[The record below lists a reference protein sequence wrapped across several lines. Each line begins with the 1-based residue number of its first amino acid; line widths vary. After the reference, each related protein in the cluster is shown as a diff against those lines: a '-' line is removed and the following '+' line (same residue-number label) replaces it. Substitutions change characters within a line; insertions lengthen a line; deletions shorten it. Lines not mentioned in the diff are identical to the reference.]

1 MPPSLPDLFTA
12 ALEHHQA
19 GRVDRA
25 EALYRKVLT
34 AAPGHPDSLHLL
46 GVIAHQKGRHPRALE
61 LIGKAIAAR
70 GDRAVFH
77 HNLGEV
83 LRRLGRFD
91 EAAAAYRR
99 AVELEPDWAEAHN
112 HLGVALHQLD
122 DYEEAVACYRKALAL
137 DAADATIHNNLGVAL
152 QDAGELAE
160 AIEHYRRALS
170 LLPDY
175 VDSANNLGNALREQ
189 GRVDEAVVVYEAVL
203 SSHPDQVGVRSNL
216 LLTLMCRPATTLAEV
231 HTAARRWDEVHGMP
245 LRPRRSWQGR
255 PAEAGR
261 FPRLGFVSGD
271 FRRHAAGFLTIP
283 ALEGLAAT
291 GHAFTC
297 YDNSLTSDVL
307 SQRFKAAAA
316 RWRPVLGLSD
326 ADLADRIRAD
336 GIDVLV
342 DLSGHTAQ
350 NRLLALA
357 RKPAPLQVTWAG
369 YVATT
374 GLSAMD
380 YWLADRHQVPESA
393 EPWYVEKI
401 IRLPASYICF
411 EPPAEAPP
419 VPPLPARERGFVT
432 FGSFNFLSKI
442 TPEAI
447 AAWSRILRRVAG
459 SRLRLKAVGFNG
471 AATQRL
477 LVDRFAAH
485 GIVPERLEFFG
496 GTPRAEHLAAT
507 GGVDIALDSFPYSGG
522 LTTLETLWMGVPV
535 IVRPG
540 ETLCSRHSAG
550 YLASLGFTDTI
561 AADTDHYV
569 ELAVSWAA
577 DLDRLA
583 MVRAGLRARLLASPL
598 CDRAGFTAALEQA
611 FRTIWERHSA
621 GEPPASFT
629 VTAAAPSAAAAAP

>member
-25 EALYRKVLT
+25 EALYRKVLA

-46 GVIAHQKGRHPRALE
+46 GVIAHQKGRGARALE

-83 LRRLGRFD
+83 LRRLGRLD

-99 AVELEPDWAEAHN
+99 AVELEPGWAEAQN
-112 HLGVALHQLD
+112 HLGVALHLLE
-122 DYEEAVACYRKALAL
+122 DYDEAVACYRRALEL
-137 DAADATIHNNLGVAL
+137 DPADATIHNNLGVAL
-152 QDAGELAE
+152 QDAGELTE
-160 AIEHYRRALS
+160 AIEHYHRALALVS
-170 LLPDY
+170 DY
-175 VDSANNLGNALREQ
+175 VDAANNLGNALREQ
-189 GRVDEAVVVYEAVL
+189 GRVEEAVAAYEAIL
-203 SSHPDQVGVRSNL
+203 ASHPEQVAVRSNL
-216 LLTLMCRPATTLAEV
+216 LFTLMCRPATTLAEV
-231 HTAARRWDEVHGMP
+231 HAAARRWDDAHGAP
-245 LRPRRSWQGR
+245 LRPRRPWRGR
-255 PAEAGR
+255 PGEGGR
-261 FPRLGFVSGD
+261 FPSLGFISGD

-283 ALEGLAAT
+283 ALEGLAAA
-291 GHAFTC
+291 GHGFTC
-297 YDNSLTSDVL
+297 YDNSLTSDLL
-307 SQRFKAAAA
+307 SERFKAAATC
-316 RWRPVLGLSD
+316 WRPVLGHSD
-326 ADLADRIRAD
+326 AELAERIRAD

-342 DLSGHTAQ
+342 DMSGHTAQ

-374 GLSAMD
+374 GLAAMD

-447 AAWSRILRRVAG
+447 AAWSRILQRVAG

-477 LVDRFAAH
+477 LLERFAAH
-485 GIVPERLEFFG
+485 GVAPERLEFLG

-507 GGVDIALDSFPYSGG
+507 GGVDIALDTFPYSGG

-535 IVRPG
+535 IAHPG

-550 YLASLGFTDTI
+550 YLASLGFTDTV
-561 AADTDHYV
+561 AADTDRYV
-569 ELAVSWAA
+569 ELAVSWAT

-583 MVRAGLRARLLASPL
+583 AVRAGMRARLLASPL
-598 CDRAGFTAALEQA
+598 CDRAGFTTALERA

-629 VTAAAPSAAAAAP
+629 VPAAVPSAGAAGP